1 MQYVFQNCDKTKTV
15 VINSQEFPDAYLFIN
30 QTAGL
35 CFELLDRKDLDK
47 GIFTYNYNDYVV
59 IVKSDIVTIWSPM
72 ARFNCFVEDIREYF
86 ENKERNLTV

>member
-35 CFELLDRKDLDK
+35 CFELLDRKDLDN

-59 IVKSDIVTIWSPM
+59 TVKSDVVTVWCPM
-72 ARFNCFVEDIREYF
+72 SRFDKFVEDIRE
-86 ENKERNLTV
+86 